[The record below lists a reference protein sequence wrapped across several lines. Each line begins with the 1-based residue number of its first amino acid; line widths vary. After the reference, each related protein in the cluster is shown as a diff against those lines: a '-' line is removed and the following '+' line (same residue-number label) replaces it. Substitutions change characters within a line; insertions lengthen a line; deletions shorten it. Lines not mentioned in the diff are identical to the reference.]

1 MRLTLLFCSF
11 LLGLVASDPAG
22 SGNISWTE
30 ALVLLSGLVVLCF
43 LMRQAYWSVLACSIM
58 FVLGV
63 MWITWLPTWPRPLSV
78 DDEKHSST
86 FEILG
91 QAISEGVD
99 TPSGRFLPVRIL
111 EFRAVEENAG
121 DQPTEPGPDTACGSA
136 LVRISPYFAGIPGA
150 TYRCRGRIIASNRLL
165 RSPICARYRPRAVLN
180 WGPDSEDIVLIGDP
194 PTVSDAI
201 NRLRYRIV
209 SHLSWGMGEREGE
222 LVAGVVC
229 GRRSRH
235 LNGQWTRDFYQA
247 GLSHLIVASGA
258 QVSLLFLPILFLIAQ
273 AGIPMRFRRVLL
285 IVLGILLLGFTRLL
299 GAEPSILRAAAM
311 GILMLLSIGVGR
323 RAFGLAA
330 LSSAGLF
337 WLLQNPLLSRDTGF
351 LLSIGSC
358 FGMTYFSGPLMERL
372 AIPDSPS
379 MPIRAGVPAFIE
391 DNFSSW
397 LKRIVRF
404 LVTCAIT
411 TVSAQ
416 LGVMPILAATLGR
429 LSIAGIMSNLFA
441 VPLGQMILVLGA
453 ISGIGGF
460 ISPAVALFLNKV
472 LGITAGAL
480 MTVAH
485 DFARI
490 PWSNAPVSPLPVWAA
505 AVFYLGL
512 AIAVEMS
519 RMKKRK
525 SRSKRTGVARSKR

>member
-1 MRLTLLFCSF
+1 
-11 LLGLVASDPAG
+11 
-22 SGNISWTE
+22 
-30 ALVLLSGLVVLCF
+30 
-43 LMRQAYWSVLACSIM
+43 
-58 FVLGV
+58 
-63 MWITWLPTWPRPLSV
+63 
-78 DDEKHSST
+78 
-86 FEILG
+86 
-91 QAISEGVD
+91 
-99 TPSGRFLPVRIL
+99 
-111 EFRAVEENAG
+111 
-121 DQPTEPGPDTACGSA
+121 
-136 LVRISPYFAGIPGA
+136 
-150 TYRCRGRIIASNRLL
+150 
-165 RSPICARYRPRAVLN
+165 
-180 WGPDSEDIVLIGDP
+180 
-194 PTVSDAI
+194 
-201 NRLRYRIV
+201 
-209 SHLSWGMGEREGE
+209 
-222 LVAGVVC
+222 
-229 GRRSRH
+229 
-235 LNGQWTRDFYQA
+235 
-247 GLSHLIVASGA
+247 
-258 QVSLLFLPILFLIAQ
+258 
-273 AGIPMRFRRVLL
+273 
-285 IVLGILLLGFTRLL
+285 
-299 GAEPSILRAAAM
+299 
-311 GILMLLSIGVGR
+311 
-323 RAFGLAA
+323 
-330 LSSAGLF
+330 
-337 WLLQNPLLSRDTGF
+337 
-351 LLSIGSC
+351 
-358 FGMTYFSGPLMERL
+358 MERL